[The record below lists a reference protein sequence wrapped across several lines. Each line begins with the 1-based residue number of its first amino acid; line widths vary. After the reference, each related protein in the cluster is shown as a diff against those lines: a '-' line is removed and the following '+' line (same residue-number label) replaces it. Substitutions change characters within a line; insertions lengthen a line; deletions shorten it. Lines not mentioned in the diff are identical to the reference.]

1 MRGGARRP
9 RPLALALHCGDSPAC
24 ALRTGQAR
32 AGRRCLSH
40 GGGGDQSLDG
50 TRVTT
55 PHNTQVKS
63 LLLERAPGE
72 SRISLWK
79 PEASWTPHLHLRQ
92 DEEGASSTSP
102 PACPELVPYRPHPL
116 YLQPHVRRGRQA
128 HFPDEDSELSSQ
140 VRQLASGRG
149 WPGTLHPGH
158 ATGNTGRIPW

>member
-63 LLLERAPGE
+63 LLLERASGE

-102 PACPELVPYRPHPL
+102 PVWPELVPYRPHPL
-116 YLQPHVRRGRQA
+116 YSCLENPRDGGACWAAAHGRRRWRPTPVLLPGCNHTCKSLSCHVR
-128 HFPDEDSELSSQ
+128 
-140 VRQLASGRG
+140 
-149 WPGTLHPGH
+149 
-158 ATGNTGRIPW
+158 